1 MTDNHQKTIKKK
13 GYNTSFLVVSILCMF
28 ALCMFAVSLLKA
40 NTLHGMIISALVVI
54 LGLFLIFVHR
64 IVRWRMMSVYHLTAE
79 ANDIMQHA
87 LDVCDNYV
95 IRLNLST
102 LEYTNVHGHLL
113 PEENM
118 SRDEF
123 YKHLKH
129 EHEKESMRRIGEL
142 LSGKLKMDE
151 GEISWN
157 KSLDKEEWMQ
167 LHCLS
172 IVERKSSGQA
182 VAIISTLTD
191 VTQDKKQ
198 LTALEELAEEFK
210 LIFEKS
216 VVGMSFYTP
225 NGHLLDANEQMREI
239 CVTENADKEYF
250 LHVNLYDMSPFDE
263 LMPEHK
269 PEDISICYH
278 SQLLNKYL
286 ELATNIID
294 DDEGNIQFIAITARD
309 VTVEHDMYLQYRHN
323 QAEIRKTNSDI
334 SQYESQLKYLLNTNK
349 MLVWRSNSQKRTVQY
364 FTNLNECI
372 ASMDFDEFKGRIIDD
387 TGYMDEVMAN
397 PEKYFSQP
405 FSCVKP
411 TRNLVYKDDKV
422 YWYAM
427 SSVPRTDANG
437 NHTGCFGVIRDVTTI
452 MEEQQRLKEE
462 TQRANDS
469 GQMKSVF
476 LANMTHEI
484 RTPLNSIIGFSDLLQ
499 AVDTQEERAEMTKI
513 IRNNCDVLIR
523 LIDDILS
530 ISTMNEGGLD
540 IHPKDMDLAS
550 AFDEMYQSLTTYINE
565 PIEFLRDNPYRVC
578 RVKLDKERL
587 LQVIT
592 NFVTNA
598 VKNTSQ
604 GHIRIGYR
612 QQDNGIYFYCEDT
625 GKGIPKDKCDKI
637 FERFVKLNDYVQGA
651 GLGLSICK
659 AIAQRSNGRIGVDS
673 EVGKGSTFWLWTP
686 CEITEIED
694 TM

>member
-1 MTDNHQKTIKKK
+1 MTDKHQEILEKKC
-13 GYNTSFLVVSILCMF
+13 YNASFLVVSILCML
-28 ALCMFAVSLLKA
+28 ALCMFALSVLKA
-40 NTLHGMIISALVVI
+40 NTLHGLIVSSLVVV
-54 LGLFLIFVHR
+54 LGLFLIFANR

-79 ANDIMQHA
+79 ANDIIQHA

-95 IRLNLST
+95 IRLNLDT

-113 PEENM
+113 PKENM
-118 SRDEF
+118 SRADF
-123 YKHLKH
+123 YKHLKI
-129 EHEKESMRRIGEL
+129 ENEKESLRRIDAL
-142 LSGKLKMDE
+142 LSGKVKMDE
-151 GEISWN
+151 GDISWN
-157 KSLDKEEWMQ
+157 KSLDKEEWIQ

-172 IVERKSSGQA
+172 IVERKSSGRA
-182 VAIISTLTD
+182 VAIISTLND
-191 VTQDKKQ
+191 ITQDQKQ
-198 LTALEELAEEFK
+198 LTAMEELAEEFR

-216 VVGMSFYTP
+216 VVGMSFYTTD
-225 NGHLLDANEQMREI
+225 GHLIDANEEMRNI
-239 CVTENADKEYF
+239 CRSDDVDNNYF
-250 LHVNLYDMSPFDE
+250 YTANLYEMTPFEE
-263 LMPEHK
+263 LMADRK
-269 PEDISICYH
+269 PENISICFY
-278 SQLLNKYL
+278 SLLLKKYL

-334 SQYESQLKYLLNTNK
+334 SQYEGQLKYLLNTNK
-349 MLVWRSNSQKRTVQY
+349 MLVWRSNYQKRTVQY

-372 ASMDFDEFKGRIIDD
+372 SSMDFDEFRNRIIDD
-387 TGYMDEVMAN
+387 TGFIDEVMAN
-397 PEKYFSQP
+397 PEKYFGQP
-405 FSCVKP
+405 FSCVRPSK
-411 TRNLVYKDDKV
+411 NLVYKDDKV

-427 SSVPRTDANG
+427 SSVPKTDKEGHHA
-437 NHTGCFGVIRDVTTI
+437 GCFGVIRDVTTI

-540 IHPKDMDLAS
+540 IHRKDMDLAS
-550 AFDEMYQSLTTYINE
+550 VFGEMFQSLSTYINE
-565 PIEFLRDNPYRVC
+565 PIEFLCDNPYRVC
-578 RVKLDKERL
+578 LVKLDKERL
-587 LQVIT
+587 LQVVT

-598 VKNTSQ
+598 VKNTSK

-637 FERFVKLNDYVQGA
+637 FERFVKLNDFVQGA

-673 EVGKGSTFWLWTP
+673 EEGKGSTFWLWTP

-694 TM
+694 V